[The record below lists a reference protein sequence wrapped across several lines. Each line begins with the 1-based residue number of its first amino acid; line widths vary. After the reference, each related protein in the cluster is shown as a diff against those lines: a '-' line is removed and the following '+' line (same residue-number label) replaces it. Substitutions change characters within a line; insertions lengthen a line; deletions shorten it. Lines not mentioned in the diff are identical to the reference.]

1 MPARTFN
8 IADLFEA
15 SVDEWPD
22 REYVVDENV
31 RRTYL
36 EMDRR
41 ANRLAH
47 HLRQQGVRPG
57 DHVGIYAL
65 TGAEDRKSTRLN
77 SSHRT

>member
-36 EMDRR
+36 
-41 ANRLAH
+41 
-47 HLRQQGVRPG
+47 
-57 DHVGIYAL
+57 
-65 TGAEDRKSTRLN
+65 DRKSTRLN
-77 SSHRT
+77 SSH